1 MKSVNSNIE
10 RAEELLQQAREELD
24 RSSDESRAC
33 CIEIVTMYEELL
45 RKYKNKKRFK
55 IHVIF

>member
-10 RAEELLQQAREELD
+10 RVEELLQQAREELD
-24 RSSDESRAC
+24 RSSDESRVC

-45 RKYKNKKRFK
+45 RKYKNKKK
-55 IHVIF
+55 I

>member
-45 RKYKNKKRFK
+45 RKYKNKKK
-55 IHVIF
+55 I